1 MAVDGDPVTSGRGQ
15 VGRGEADEFSQWKKM
30 ETSKKETGRADN
42 WATGAAQTKRRWTL
56 GNWVV
61 IISLCRP
68 R

>member
-42 WATGAAQTKRRWTL
+42 WATGADQTALDIR
-56 GNWVV
+56 
-61 IISLCRP
+61 
-68 R
+68 